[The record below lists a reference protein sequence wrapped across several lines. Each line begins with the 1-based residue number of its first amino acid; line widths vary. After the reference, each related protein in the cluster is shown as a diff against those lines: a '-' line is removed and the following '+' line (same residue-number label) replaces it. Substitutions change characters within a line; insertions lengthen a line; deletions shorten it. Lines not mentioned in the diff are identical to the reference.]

1 MEGTGKPVLVTE
13 NPPYGSGKGALGS
26 VWAGV
31 DILRPVFDLGTSDF
45 EISVTKNV
53 GDETPVVADDVVDL
67 DNVDNVDDDDG
78 DAIIAA
84 DGDVGN
90 NKSEER
96 KVGGQKGN

>member
-13 NPPYGSGKGALGS
+13 NPPYGSGKGVLGS

-31 DILRPVFDLGTSDF
+31 DIWRPVFDLGTSDF

-67 DNVDNVDDDDG
+67 NNVDDDDG

-90 NKSEER
+90 NKSGER